1 MNDKGHFRFPEY
13 AARRAFETNI
23 FPSCYSNPVSP
34 SSFLRPTW
42 STHNIRDMRWGASAP
57 SLLLKSAPP
66 SRGGE
71 LDTTLH
77 EAEVEFVPNGTS
89 LVSATIDETALRIR
103 GQTSRQGDRDS
114 IPLKVKSHLDGKRGC
129 KIPHGRDIPSHSLKK
144 RNKKECGPI
153 PSMQVLEYVQSPE
166 IRPFLGCMIP
176 LPS

>member
-42 STHNIRDMRWGASAP
+42 STHNTRDMRWGASAP

-103 GQTSRQGDRDS
+103 GQTSKQGDRDS
-114 IPLKVKSHLDGKRGC
+114 TFEGQIPPWWQARVKDS
-129 KIPHGRDIPSHSLKK
+129 PWTSHSKLFMSEKK
-144 RNKKECGPI
+144 WKKI
-153 PSMQVLEYVQSPE
+153 
-166 IRPFLGCMIP
+166 IRPHPKHASSWVCTESGNKAIRHN
-176 LPS
+176 SAS